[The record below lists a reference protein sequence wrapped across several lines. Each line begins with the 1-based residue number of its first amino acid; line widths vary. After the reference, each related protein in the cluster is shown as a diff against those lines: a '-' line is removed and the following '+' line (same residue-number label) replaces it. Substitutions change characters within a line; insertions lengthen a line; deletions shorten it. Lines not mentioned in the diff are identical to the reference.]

1 MSGEQYFVDHKKGEV
16 NELQQQLR
24 QKAKMDQKQKR
35 EVIKKVIA
43 YMTLGI
49 DVSRLFTDMMMAVN
63 TRDLVIKKMVYQY
76 LCHYAQTQQEQALLC
91 INSLQ
96 KDCRDADPH
105 VRGLALRSLC
115 GLSVPSLRE
124 YIEDPLKQGLVD
136 QSEYVRK
143 IAACGFAK
151 LWRMEPDVVNSDPEI
166 LDTLYNML
174 RDKCCGVVVNVI
186 HSLNEILKDEG
197 GMSINKAIINHLLG
211 RFNNFNQWGKCA
223 LLELVAKYT
232 PETESDIFDIMNIM
246 EMQMISSNSAVVLAA
261 VRVFLKLTN
270 GRPLLQKQVSAR
282 VLAPL
287 ITLMGNP
294 RHYIAYPVVAHIKML
309 VDRYPEDYAV
319 HYQYFFCRH
328 NDPPVM
334 KELKVAI
341 MVKLAV
347 VHPDPHAIITELSE
361 YVGDN
366 DEKQSRLAIKAIGK
380 ITLLLPEK
388 YASGSIDLLLRFLD
402 CNAPHIT
409 NETCVCLQNI
419 LRKFPGRAETVL
431 KRLDDVL
438 KTVEETK
445 AMVAAFWIMGS
456 YGESIPHAPYMLEN
470 YIDHLIDCGTDMDT
484 EVWLEM
490 LTASLRL
497 FFKRPP
503 EMQKMLGRLLK
514 AAAKHNRVV
523 VRDRALLYYRLLK
536 ANCAQAEKMIRPV
549 VGQDV
554 VGDEAKLDSNIFDE
568 FNSLSVIYGKPAASF
583 VLGEKGDEDEETEE
597 EDEKEAINNAEEVK
611 ESMQVASDVPSPPLA
626 AQEQDMLGDL
636 LNFGTG
642 GPAATSIP
650 AFELLPDPKNLCDA
664 AMFQQCWGQWSVQAH
679 ENINTSQSTT
689 GMLSRVVA
697 SAQSRRL
704 GMIASGPLPTG
715 FKAYFAAADSDKN
728 IYLIELV
735 GQNNVVQTTIKST
748 KDSKPVMDIL
758 KQIIV
763 E

>member
-16 NELQQQLR
+16 NELQQMLR

-76 LCHYAQTQQEQALLC
+76 LCYYAQTQQEQALLC

-136 QSEYVRK
+136 SSEYVRK

-174 RDKCCGVVVNVI
+174 RDKSCGVVVNVI

-211 RFNNFNQWGKCA
+211 RFNSFNQWGKCA
-223 LLELVAKYT
+223 ILELLSKYT

-246 EMQMISSNSAVVLAA
+246 EMQMNSSNSAVVLSA
-261 VRVFLKLTN
+261 VKVFLKLTN
-270 GRPLLQKQVSAR
+270 GRPALQKQVSAR
-282 VLAPL
+282 VLSPL

-309 VDRYPEDYAV
+309 VERYPEDYAI

-347 VHPDPHAIITELSE
+347 VHPDPHSIITELSE

-419 LRKFPGRAETVL
+419 LRKFPSRAEIVL
-431 KRLDDVL
+431 RRLNDVL

-456 YGESIPHAPYMLEN
+456 YGEKIPHAPYMLEN
-470 YIDHLIDCGTDMDT
+470 YIDHLIECGNDLDT

-523 VRDRALLYYRLLK
+523 VRDRALRYYRLLWTD
-536 ANCAQAEKMIRPV
+536 CAQAEKMIRLV
-549 VGQDV
+549 GGQDV
-554 VGDEAKLDSNIFDE
+554 IGDEVKVDANIFDE

-583 VLGEKGDEDEETEE
+583 VLGEKEDEEEIGS
-597 EDEKEAINNAEEVK
+597 EDDAKEPIENVDEDVK
-611 ESMQVASDVPSPPLA
+611 ESVQVTPAVPSPPPA
-626 AQEQDMLGDL
+626 AEEPDIMGDL

-642 GPAATSIP
+642 AKSTPV
-650 AFELLPDPKNLCDA
+650 FELLPDPKSLCDA
-664 AMFQQCWGQWSVQAH
+664 AMFQQYWGQWSVQAN
-679 ENINTSQSTT
+679 ENINTSQNTT

-697 SAQSRRL
+697 AAQSRRMA
-704 GMIASGPLPTG
+704 MIASGNIQTG
-715 FKAYFAAADSDKN
+715 FKAYFTAADSDKT
-728 IYLIELV
+728 IYLVELIA
-735 GQNNVVQTTIKST
+735 QNNVVQATIKST

-763 E
+763 A